1 MTSADSLPHGAPRK
15 PSGWRPRFGL
25 LSLLMVT
32 TLFAVGSAVLG
43 YLLRGGSDSD
53 NTAIYV
59 ILATAAPMG
68 TMIVASLI
76 KAISEYQD
84 RRSRRQGRA
93 TRP

>member
-1 MTSADSLPHGAPRK
+1 L
-15 PSGWRPRFGL
+15 
-25 LSLLMVT
+25 VT

-43 YLLRGGSDSD
+43 YLLRSGSDSA
-53 NTAIYV
+53 NTAVYV

-76 KAISEYQD
+76 KAIGEYQERKARQ
-84 RRSRRQGRA
+84 RRRA